1 MRGSLALVMMLAACH
16 EDGWLHYAW
25 DDQQVLCSQSVDDV
39 TQDLDWDEVED
50 QIDYAA
56 DTRSVALVHAHVP
69 GETITGDGLRRLLAL
84 AIDKQLA
91 FVTYADFDQAGA
103 QPRAGIALA
112 FDDQAVEAWH
122 AQLPLLAE
130 HGARVTFFVT
140 RYARWTEEQRRLLA
154 ELHAAG
160 HDVQAHSVDHLN
172 AKDYVD
178 ENGSSAYLD
187 DEVLPSISIL
197 QADGFDISAYAFPF
211 GASDDELNDAVLA
224 HVPRVRVSP
233 GSCPY

>member
-1 MRGSLALVMMLAACH
+1 MRGLLTFLLLAACH

-25 DDQQVLCSQSVDDV
+25 DDQQVLCSQSVDDI
-39 TQDLDWDEVED
+39 TQDLDWGDVED
-50 QIDYAA
+50 QIDYSA

-69 GETITGDGLRRLLAL
+69 GETITADGLRRLLDL
-84 AIDKQLA
+84 AAQKQLA
-91 FVTYADFDQAGA
+91 FVTYADFAETGA

-122 AQLPLLAE
+122 AQLPLLADY
-130 HGARVTFFVT
+130 GAHVTFFVT

-172 AKDYVD
+172 AKDYVN
-178 ENGSSAYLD
+178 EKGMAAYLD

-197 QADGFDISAYAFPF
+197 QADGFEISAFAFPF
-211 GASDDELNDAVLA
+211 GASNDELDDAVLA
-224 HVPRVRVSP
+224 YVPRVRVSP